1 MISDI
6 LYVIFGVFGLY
17 FGADFLIKGAG
28 KLALKFGLSPL
39 FIGLTVVSLGTS
51 LPEFFVSLYAALN
64 GKSDIVLG
72 NVLGSNIANIGLVLG
87 IAGIVSPVIIQNNIK
102 KMEYPLLL
110 FYSIIFYLMCLN
122 GYIDFKKGIILVL
135 GFILFLYLA
144 YKKSTIDFINNDE
157 IEKIKKLEGSI
168 GLLIF
173 EFIIGAILLNV
184 GSEYLIKGAV
194 NIARKLNIAEAIIG
208 TTMVAVGTSLPEL
221 FTSVLAAIKGKD
233 DLGLGNVLGSNIF
246 NLFGVVGS
254 VSIVKKINV
263 STGILNVQLPAMI
276 LFTLLIIPP
285 IYVKKK
291 KGLVLTRIDGI
302 ILSVI
307 YSLFIFYLFF

>member
-194 NIARKLNIAEAIIG
+194 NIAKKLNIAEAIIG